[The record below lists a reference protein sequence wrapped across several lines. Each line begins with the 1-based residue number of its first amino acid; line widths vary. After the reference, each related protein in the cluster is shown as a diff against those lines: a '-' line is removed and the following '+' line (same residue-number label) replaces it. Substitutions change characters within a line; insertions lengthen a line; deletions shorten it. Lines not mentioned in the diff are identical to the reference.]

1 MARDTAT
8 GQTGYVPRNYLDGT
22 PEISGHC
29 FGLPLVL
36 LAARE
41 RQLVPAVVAALV
53 GRLRDLDGQ
62 HKKGLF
68 RFSGNHA
75 RMTGAMA
82 EIDRGAEPAA
92 ALAASDC
99 DALDCATL
107 LGRWLRQLPTR
118 LLEFGLTVP
127 ELDKPTMAA
136 LGKVCGRRCNMLS
149 EIMCTPATCGS
160 FPLASRMCC

>member
-1 MARDTAT
+1 MARDIAT
-8 GQTGYVPRNYLDGT
+8 GQKGYVPRNYIAATGT
-22 PEISGHC
+22 SGHC

-36 LAARE
+36 LAVRE
-41 RQLVPAVVAALV
+41 QQLVPTVATALV

-127 ELDKPTMAA
+127 KLDKPTMAA
-136 LGKVCGRRCNMLS
+136 LGQVCGRCCNMLS
-149 EIMCTPATCGS
+149 AIVFTPA
-160 FPLASRMCC
+160 ACC